1 VKASLTAVQTQLE
14 HAVASFVRERRLPGA
29 TAGVVLGDELAWSL
43 PYGFI
48 ELEAGIEADERTLY
62 RVASVT
68 KTFTGA
74 AVVLLRDEG
83 RLHLD
88 DPLVDHL
95 PEFSAARNP
104 SGPIEEVTIR
114 RLLTHESGLP
124 VESPLFDWAGRGYPP
139 MPDIL
144 ASLGDVILPVP
155 PDSAFKYSNLGY
167 QLLGELV
174 ARLGEMP
181 YEAFVAERLLRP
193 LGMDS
198 STFAPDDEQRA
209 RAARGHDART
219 FSDHLA
225 PSAERSK
232 ATTADGGLYSSV
244 VDLARWV
251 SLQFRTDEE
260 RTGGAQIL
268 SGRSLAEMH
277 RPRRLLDA
285 SWTRAQALA
294 WQVRRRGCEVVVGH
308 SGGTFGFSSCVA
320 FSSREPVGVV
330 VLSNGTAPASALAF
344 DLLERALE
352 AVRTTGPGTAVLPA
366 PVPEGYRAL
375 LGLYAWE
382 DAGAWVRV
390 EWRDE
395 RLVLVWSEEDASTE
409 AQGLEPT
416 DDPLRFVVRGGRETG
431 ESCVF
436 RPSASGAIV
445 GLTVRGW
452 PLARLLPAGP

>member
-1 VKASLTAVQTQLE
+1 MKASLTVVQTQLE

-48 ELEAGIEADERTLY
+48 ELEAGIAADERTLY

-74 AVVLLRDEG
+74 AVVVLRDEG

-95 PEFSAARNP
+95 PEFAAARNP
-104 SGPIEEVTIR
+104 FGPIEEVTIR

-144 ASLGDVILPVP
+144 ASMGDVTIAVP

-251 SLQFRTDEE
+251 SLQFRADQE
-260 RTGGAQIL
+260 RAGGAQIL

-277 RPRRLLDA
+277 RPRRLLDE

-294 WQVRRRGCEVVVGH
+294 WQVRRRGSEVVVGH

-352 AVRTTGPGTAVLPA
+352 AVRTTGPGTAVLPS

-390 EWRDE
+390 EWRDG

>member
-1 VKASLTAVQTQLE
+1 VTASFSSAESLFE
-14 HAVASFVRERRLPGA
+14 HAVASFVRQRRLPGA
-29 TAGVVLGDELAWSL
+29 SAGVILGDELAWSL
-43 PYGFI
+43 PYGFT
-48 ELEAGIEADERTLY
+48 ELEAGVPADAHTLY

-95 PEFSAARNP
+95 PEFAAARNP
-104 SGPIEEVTIR
+104 YGPIEEVTIR

-181 YEAFVAERLLRP
+181 YEAFVEERLLRP
-193 LGMDS
+193 LGMNS

-219 FSDHLA
+219 FSDRLA

-232 ATTADGGLYSSV
+232 ATSADGGLFSTV

-251 SLQFRTDEE
+251 SLQFRTDAE
-260 RTGGAQIL
+260 RADRAQVL

-277 RPRRLLDA
+277 RPRRVLDD

-294 WQVRRRGCEVVVGH
+294 WQVRRRGREVVVGH
-308 SGGTFGFSSCVA
+308 SGGTFGFSSSVA
-320 FSSREPVGVV
+320 FSANEPVGIV

-344 DLLERALE
+344 DLLEHALA
-352 AVRTTGPGTAVLPA
+352 AVRTTGPVTPVLPL

-395 RLVLVWSEEDASTE
+395 RLVLVWSEEDASAET
-409 AQGLEPT
+409 QVLEPT
-416 DDPLRFVVRGGRETG
+416 DDPLRFLVRGGRETG
-431 ESCVF
+431 EPCVF
-436 RPSASGAIV
+436 RPSPAGAIL

-452 PLARLLPAGP
+452 PLARFLPASP

>member
-1 VKASLTAVQTQLE
+1 VKAPLSEVESQLE
-14 HAVASFVRERRLPGA
+14 HAVASYVRERRVPGA

-43 PYGFI
+43 PYGFT
-48 ELEAGIEADERTLY
+48 ELETGVPAGRHTLY
-62 RVASVT
+62 RVASIT

-88 DPLVDHL
+88 DPLVAHL
-95 PEFSAARNP
+95 SEFAAATNP
-104 SGPIEEVTIR
+104 YGPIEEVTIR

-144 ASLGDVILPVP
+144 ASLDDVVLPVP

-174 ARLGEMP
+174 ARLAEIP
-181 YEAFVAERLLRP
+181 YEAFVEERLLGP

-225 PSAERSK
+225 PSVERSK
-232 ATTADGGLYSSV
+232 ATSADGGLYSTV
-244 VDLARWV
+244 EDLAHWV
-251 SLQFRTDEE
+251 SLQFRTGEE
-260 RTGGAQIL
+260 RPDGSQIL
-268 SGRSLAEMH
+268 SARSLAEMH
-277 RPRRLLDA
+277 RPRRVLDP

-294 WQVRRRGCEVVVGH
+294 WQVSRRGTEVVVGH

-330 VLSNGTAPASALAF
+330 VLSNGTAPASALAL
-344 DLLERALE
+344 DLLEYALE
-352 AVRTTGPGTAVLPA
+352 AVHSLGAGTAVLPA
-366 PVPEGYRAL
+366 PVPAHYRAL

-390 EWRDE
+390 EWRDGS
-395 RLVLVWSEEDASTE
+395 LVLVWSEEEESMQT
-409 AQGLEPT
+409 QILEPT
-416 DDPLRFVVRGGRETG
+416 DDPLRFVVRGGREAG
-431 ESCVF
+431 EACVF
-436 RPSASGAIV
+436 RPSSDGAIV

-452 PLARLLPAGP
+452 PLARLLPANP

>member
-1 VKASLTAVQTQLE
+1 MNAPLSEVESQLE

-29 TAGVVLGDELAWSL
+29 SAGVVLDDELAWSL
-43 PYGFI
+43 AYGFT
-48 ELEAGIEADERTLY
+48 ELETGAPAGEHTLY
-62 RVASVT
+62 RVASIT

-74 AVVLLRDEG
+74 AVVVLRDEG

-88 DPLVDHL
+88 DPLVAHL
-95 PEFSAARNP
+95 PEFAAATNP
-104 SGPIEEVTIR
+104 YGPIEEVTIR

-124 VESPLFDWAGRGYPP
+124 VESPLFDWAGRGYPA

-144 ASLGDVILPVP
+144 ASLGDVILPVA

-174 ARLGEMP
+174 ARLGESP
-181 YEAFVAERLLRP
+181 YESFVEERLLRP

-198 STFAPDDEQRA
+198 STFAPDDEQRG

-219 FSDHLA
+219 FSDHLV
-225 PSAERSK
+225 PSVERSK
-232 ATTADGGLYSSV
+232 ATSADGGLYSTV
-244 VDLARWV
+244 ADLARWV
-251 SLQFRTDEE
+251 SLQFRTDDE
-260 RTGGAQIL
+260 GAGEGRIL

-277 RPRRLLDA
+277 RPRRVLDA

-294 WQVRRRGCEVVVGH
+294 WQVRRRGTEIVVGH

-330 VLSNGTAPASALAF
+330 VLSNGTAPAAALAL
-344 DLLERALE
+344 DLLGHALE
-352 AVRTTGPGTAVLPA
+352 AVRDIRPGAAVLPV
-366 PVPEGYRAL
+366 PVPERYRAL

-390 EWRDE
+390 EWRDG
-395 RLVLVWSEEDASTE
+395 RLVLVWSEEDENMQT
-409 AQGLEPT
+409 QVLEPT
-416 DDPLRFVVRGGRETG
+416 DVPLRFIVRGGREAG
-431 ESCVF
+431 EACVF
-436 RPSASGAIV
+436 RSASGGSIV

-452 PLARLLPAGP
+452 PLARLLPASP